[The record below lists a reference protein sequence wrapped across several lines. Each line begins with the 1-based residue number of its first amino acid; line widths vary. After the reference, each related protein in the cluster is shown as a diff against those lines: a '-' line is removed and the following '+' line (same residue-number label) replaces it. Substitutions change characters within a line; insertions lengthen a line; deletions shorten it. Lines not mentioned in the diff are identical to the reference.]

1 MENRNKGRLGELV
14 QLFENRRKN
23 DMESGE
29 CFIKLSFPFVD
40 EILLPILKA
49 ALPEPT
55 HLLTPEE
62 AATATGCGWLEN
74 WIPGDEEDGTAE
86 PETKLLY
93 PAAWCCGKAVNSAGE
108 IMKLA
113 DKRFYNRKYG
123 YRVWTGEP
131 TDEQVDATP
140 WLEDEAEQEPS
151 R

>member
-49 ALPEPT
+49 ALPEPA

-62 AATATGCGWLEN
+62 AATSAGVGYLEN
-74 WIPGDEEDGTAE
+74 SFNEELDIDGSIR
-86 PETKLLY
+86 PEKKFIMR
-93 PAAWCCGKAVNSAGE
+93 AAWVNGRAITESGE
-108 IMKLA
+108 VFKLT
-113 DKRFYNRKYG
+113 DPVFYNRKYG
-123 YRVWTGEP
+123 FRVWSGEP
-131 TDEQVDATP
+131 TDQQMEETP
-140 WLEDEAEQEPS
+140 WDA
-151 R
+151 

>member
-49 ALPEPT
+49 ALPEEARV
-55 HLLTPEE
+55 LSAEE
-62 AATATGCGWLEN
+62 VKTARGTGYLEN
-74 WIPGDEEDGTAE
+74 WFAAVEEWDGTVL
-86 PETKLLY
+86 PETRELF
-93 PAAWCCGKAVNSAGE
+93 PAAWNGGMA
-108 IMKLA
+108 LA
-113 DKRFYNRKYG
+113 DGDTFDLRDDKLYNRPYG
-123 YRVWTGEP
+123 YRVWTAEP
-131 TDEQVDATP
+131 TAEQRNATP
-140 WLEDEAEQEPS
+140 WDAEGTV